1 MDSGFRVLDTSLC
14 QYNLDSGLQSLVGFR
29 ISWAVFRI
37 PQAKF
42 PHSVSRIPEG
52 IISLIPVSGVR
63 YMGRLLLVPFIIWRG
78 IDNTWVKHVNKITVA
93 LLSKCLIVNAEIK
106 LPLIH
111 YQITCSTSESHLG
124 LFRTTTACL
133 TQRQLHR
140 HDNVTTVLIN
150 YVHRKITVKS
160 L

>member
-1 MDSGFRVLDTSLC
+1 M
-14 QYNLDSGLQSLVGFR
+14 
-29 ISWAVFRI
+29 
-37 PQAKF
+37 
-42 PHSVSRIPEG
+42 
-52 IISLIPVSGVR
+52 
-63 YMGRLLLVPFIIWRG
+63 
-78 IDNTWVKHVNKITVA
+78 
-93 LLSKCLIVNAEIK
+93 SKCLIVNAEIK

-111 YQITCSTSESHLG
+111 YQITRSTSESHLG

-160 L
+160 LQYGHQRDRTKRPLYRGVRIIEVGMYDFWHFWDQTNCPL